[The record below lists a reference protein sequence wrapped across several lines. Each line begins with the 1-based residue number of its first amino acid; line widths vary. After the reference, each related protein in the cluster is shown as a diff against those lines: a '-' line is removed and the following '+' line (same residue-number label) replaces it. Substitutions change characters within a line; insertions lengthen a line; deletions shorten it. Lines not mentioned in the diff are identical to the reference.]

1 MAKINKEAVKAYL
14 FGLQDG
20 ICAALEAEDGGTFRE
35 DSWERPE
42 GGGGRTRVL
51 EGSVIER
58 AGVNFSHVRGNE
70 LPQPLR
76 RAAPNWQGGVL
87 RRWGLG
93 DCASAQPLRP
103 HLAPERAVLHG
114 RERRGGTC
122 VVVWRRVRLDAVL
135 RF

>member
-1 MAKINKEAVKAYL
+1 MGEIDKEAVKAYL
-14 FGLQDG
+14 LGLQDA

-70 LPQPLR
+70 LPPAATAR
-76 RAAPNWQGGVL
+76 RPELAGEAL
-87 RRWGLG
+87 RRWAFRRLLIRTT
-93 DCASAQPLRP
+93 PTRRP
-103 HLAPERAVLHG
+103 R
-114 RERRGGTC
+114 T
-122 VVVWRRVRLDAVL
+122 
-135 RF
+135 